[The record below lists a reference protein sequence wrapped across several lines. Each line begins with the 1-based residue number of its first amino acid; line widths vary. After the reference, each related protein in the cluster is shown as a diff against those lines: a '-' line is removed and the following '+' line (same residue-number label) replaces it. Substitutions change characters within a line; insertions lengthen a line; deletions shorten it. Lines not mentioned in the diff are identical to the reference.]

1 MNIQWYPGHMTKTRR
16 MMEENISLVDIVI
29 ELLDAR
35 LPYSSKNPDI
45 DKLAQNKKRIIVLN
59 KVDLADE
66 SKTKAWVKYFEDKGF
81 CVIQVNSV
89 TGKGIKD
96 ITAAADELMKE
107 TMERLRQRG
116 RLFKPKRAMIV
127 GIPNVGKSTLINKLV
142 GRSMAKTGDKAGVTR
157 SKQWVKI
164 KRDFELL
171 DTPGILWPK
180 FEDQAVGLKLA
191 FTGAVND
198 DIIDSETLACN
209 LIDYLRRL
217 YPKALADR
225 YKLDFDGMMNT
236 LPDGSFEKSAN
247 AVLEEIGQVR
257 GFRKKGD
264 AIDLKRTADILI
276 DEFRAAKLA
285 RITLEEVSDFEE
297 ES

>member
-45 DKLAQNKKRIIVLN
+45 DKLAKNKKRIVILN

-66 SKTKAWVKYFEDKGF
+66 VKTNAWVKYFEAKGF
-81 CVIQVNSV
+81 KVITVNSV

-96 ITAAADELMKE
+96 ISVAADELMKE
-107 TMERLRQRG
+107 TMERLRARG

-142 GRSMAKTGDKAGVTR
+142 GRNMAKTGDKAGVTR

-180 FEDQAVGLKLA
+180 FEDEAVGMKLA

-198 DIIDSETLACN
+198 DIIDSQELACN

-217 YPKALADR
+217 YPKALTER
-225 YKLDFDGMMNT
+225 YKLDYDAATEIDENGNFVINS
-236 LPDGSFEKSAN
+236 L
-247 AVLEEIGQVR
+247 AVLTSIGENR
-257 GFRKKGD
+257 GFLKKGNE
-264 AIDLKRTADILI
+264 IDLKRSADILI

-285 RITLEEVSDFEE
+285 KITLEEASEFEE
-297 ES
+297 M